1 MASNDVIPH
10 SCKLCQKLVIDF
22 CGENIAEFDA
32 RHARIRAT
40 NPHPGPAPRPSCITD
55 GRMKVSKLKFDV
67 TRHEII
73 RWASEGCLLCRF
85 LVDECKLPD
94 GCDDFEDIVL
104 WGEDLT
110 RNTDSFDIERVGFG
124 WAGASVG
131 YPKLDIQAFTVYA
144 SQGM

>member
-1 MASNDVIPH
+1 M
-10 SCKLCQKLVIDF
+10 
-22 CGENIAEFDA
+22 AEFEA
-32 RHARIRAT
+32 RHARTRAT
-40 NPHPGPAPRPSCITD
+40 NPYPGPAPRPSRITD
-55 GRMKVSKLKFDV
+55 GRMKVFKFKFDV

-94 GCDDFEDIVL
+94 CRDDFEDVEL

-110 RNTDSFDIERVGFG
+110 GNTDSFDIERVGFG
-124 WAGASVG
+124 WGGPSVG
-131 YPKLDIQAFTVYA
+131 YPRLDAQAFIVYA